1 MAEGYWVSAG
11 FPMIRHWLH
20 PYLVV
25 MRPPLER
32 SWGQNVG
39 FNPYKFVLW
48 RLCAAASREMVGAI
62 VRLHV
67 VTQRCA
73 R

>member
-32 SWGQNVG
+32 SWGQNVRI
-39 FNPYKFVLW
+39 NHYESVLR
-48 RLCAAASREMVGAI
+48 RLRTAASWEAAGEA
-62 VRLHV
+62 VRLHGA
-67 VTQRCA
+67 TQR
-73 R
+73 